1 MTDDRSFLTRYAWL
15 SVGAAV
21 VVIALKVV
29 AYLMTQS
36 VGLLSDAIESLVNLA
51 GAGMALWMLHVAA
64 RPPDTE
70 FNFGYSKAEY
80 FSSAVEGALIV
91 AAAGSIAYAAILR
104 LVHPAPLES
113 AGVGIAISAV
123 ATAINF
129 VVARVLMKAGREHR
143 SITLEADARHLDTD
157 VLTSVGVLVG
167 VAAVALTGWERLD
180 PIVALLVAANI
191 VRTGGSI
198 VRRSVGGLLD
208 SALPADEQRK
218 VDDILDRYRSEG
230 VAFHA
235 LRSRVAGPRRF
246 LTMHVLVPGAW
257 TVQRGHELVERV
269 ERDIEAALGDAA
281 IITHLEP
288 IEDPA
293 SYDDVALAPPRS
305 ASKPGAEP

>member
-1 MTDDRSFLTRYAWL
+1 MNTDRSFLTRYAWL
-15 SVGAAV
+15 SVAAAV
-21 VVIALKVV
+21 VVIALKIA

-91 AAAGSIAYAAILR
+91 AAAGSIAYAAIVR
-104 LVHPAPLES
+104 LMHPAPIDQ

-129 VVARVLMKAGREHR
+129 AVARVLMRTGRKHQ
-143 SITLEADARHLDTD
+143 SITLEADAQHLDAD
-157 VLTSVGVLVG
+157 VITSVGVLVG

-180 PIVALLVAANI
+180 PIIALVVAFNI

-218 VDDILDRYRSEG
+218 VDDVLARYRAEG
-230 VAFHA
+230 VEFHA

-269 ERDIEAALGDAA
+269 ERDIEAALGGAA

-305 ASKPGAEP
+305 ATKPGAEP

>member
-104 LVHPAPLES
+104 LIHPAPLES

-129 VVARVLMKAGREHR
+129 VVARVLMKAGRAHR

-167 VAAVALTGWERLD
+167 VAAVPLTGFERLD